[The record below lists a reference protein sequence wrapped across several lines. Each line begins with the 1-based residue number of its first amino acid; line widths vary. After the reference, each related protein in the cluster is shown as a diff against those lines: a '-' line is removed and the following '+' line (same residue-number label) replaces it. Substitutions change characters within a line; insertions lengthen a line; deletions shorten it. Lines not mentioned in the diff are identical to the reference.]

1 MIYTKPL
8 IVNLAMFFT
17 VYYEHQKYEWL
28 KYKICSKQIEIKGI
42 WKKKRNASEERPP
55 KYLIKIQC
63 LHFTIDI

>member
-17 VYYEHQKYEWL
+17 VYYEHQKYGWL

-42 WKKKRNASEERPP
+42 WKN
-55 KYLIKIQC
+55 
-63 LHFTIDI
+63 T